1 VADSAPRG
9 GKPGP
14 ARPGILMG
22 RPFGIPIYVS
32 PSWFIVAIVI
42 TVMFEPQVAQHVHRP
57 VSYLVAL
64 TYAVLLY
71 ASVLLHEIGHAVVAR
86 CFGLPV
92 RAITLHILG
101 GVSEIEQEPRTPGR
115 EFLVAAAG
123 PILSLALGA
132 AGYAVLVLV
141 PLPGVAVLLLQ
152 ALTLANLIVGVFNLL
167 PGLPLDGG
175 RLVRATV
182 WKLTGRQRTASVAAG
197 WAGRVV
203 AVAVL
208 LLGAALSATGGGDRW
223 LTVIWAALVASFIWV
238 GAGEAIRVAR
248 IRDRIPRLNAR
259 ALARRAVRVPRSTPL
274 AEAVR
279 RAQEAG
285 AGAIVVVGHDDDP
298 VGIVSE
304 NAVLATP
311 EHRRPWVEAASLTRA
326 LGPGLI
332 LPADIAGEDLVA
344 AISRTP
350 AGEYLLV
357 EPTGE
362 IYGVLA
368 TEDVSRSFART

>member
-9 GKPGP
+9 DQPGP

-22 RPFGIPIYVS
+22 RPFGIPVYVS
-32 PSWFIVAIVI
+32 PTWFIVAIVI
-42 TVMFEPQVAQHVHRP
+42 TVMFEPQVAQHVSRP
-57 VSYLVAL
+57 LSYLVAL
-64 TYAVLLY
+64 AYAVLLY
-71 ASVLLHEIGHAVVAR
+71 ASVLLHEIGHSVVAR
-86 CFGLPV
+86 GFGLPV

-123 PILSLALGA
+123 PLLSLALGA
-132 AGYAVLVLV
+132 AGYATLLIV

-208 LLGAALSATGGGDRW
+208 ILGAALSATGGGTRW

-248 IRDRIPRLNAR
+248 IRDRIPLLNAR
-259 ALARRAVRVPRSTPL
+259 ALARRAIQVPQSTPL

-304 NAVLATP
+304 TAVIATP
-311 EHRRPWVEAASLTRA
+311 EHRRPWVETASLTRA

-332 LPADIAGEDLVA
+332 LSADIAGEDLVE

-362 IYGVLA
+362 MFGVLTA
-368 TEDVSRSFART
+368 EDVSRSFAGA

>member
-1 VADSAPRG
+1 
-9 GKPGP
+9 
-14 ARPGILMG
+14 MG
-22 RPFGIPIYVS
+22 RLFGIPVYVS
-32 PSWFIVAIVI
+32 PTWFIVAIVI
-42 TVMFEPQVAQHVHRP
+42 TVMFEPQAAEHISRP
-57 VSYLVAL
+57 LSYLVAL
-64 TYAVLLY
+64 AYAVLLY
-71 ASVLLHEIGHAVVAR
+71 ASVLLHEIGHSVVAR

-101 GVSEIEQEPRTPGR
+101 GVSEIETEPPTPGR

-123 PILSLALGA
+123 PFLSLVLGA
-132 AGYAVLVLV
+132 GGYATLLLV
-141 PLPGVAVLLLQ
+141 PLPDVAILLIQ

-175 RLVRATV
+175 RVVRAAV
-182 WKLTGRQRTASVAAG
+182 WKITGRQRTASVAAA

-208 LLGAALSATGGGDRW
+208 VLGAALSVTGGGTRW

-238 GAGEAIRVAR
+238 GAGEAIRVAKV
-248 IRDRIPRLNAR
+248 RDRIPLLNAR
-259 ALARRAVRVPRSTPL
+259 SLARRAIQVPQSTPL

-304 NAVLATP
+304 TAVIATP
-311 EHRRPWVEAASLTRA
+311 EHRRPWVDAASLTRT
-326 LGPGLI
+326 LGPGMI
-332 LPADIAGEDLVA
+332 LPADISGEDLVA
-344 AISRTP
+344 AISRAP
-350 AGEYLLV
+350 ASEYLLV

-362 IYGVLA
+362 LYGVLA
-368 TEDVSRSFART
+368 AEDVSRSFAGT

>member
-1 VADSAPRG
+1 
-9 GKPGP
+9 
-14 ARPGILMG
+14 MG
-22 RPFGIPIYVS
+22 RPFGIPVYVS
-32 PSWFIVAIVI
+32 PTWFIVAAVI
-42 TVMFEPQVAQHVHRP
+42 TVMFEPQAAEHVSRP
-57 VSYLVAL
+57 LSYLVAL

-101 GVSEIEQEPRTPGR
+101 GVSEIEQEPHTPGR

-132 AGYAVLVLV
+132 AGWAVLLLT
-141 PLPGVAVLLLQ
+141 PLPGVAVLLLE

-182 WKLTGRQRTASVAAG
+182 WKLTGRQRTAGVAAG
-197 WAGRVV
+197 WAGRAV

-208 LLGAALSATGGGDRW
+208 VLGAGLSATGGGSRW

-248 IRDRIPRLNAR
+248 IRDRIPHLNAR
-259 ALARRAVRVPRSTPL
+259 ALARRAIQVPQNTPL

-304 NAVLATP
+304 TAVIATP
-311 EHRRPWVEAASLTRA
+311 EHRRPWVETASLTRA

-362 IYGVLA
+362 MYGVLTA
-368 TEDVSRSFART
+368 EDISRSFAGA

>member
-1 VADSAPRG
+1 
-9 GKPGP
+9 
-14 ARPGILMG
+14 MG

-32 PSWFIVAIVI
+32 PTWFVVAIVI
-42 TVMFEPQVAQHVHRP
+42 TVMFEPQVAQRVDRP

-71 ASVLLHEIGHAVVAR
+71 ASVLVHEIGHSVVAR

-101 GVSEIEQEPRTPGR
+101 GVSEIEEEPRTPGR

-123 PILSLALGA
+123 PLLSLALA
-132 AGYAVLVLV
+132 AGGYALLLLV
-141 PLPGVAVLLLQ
+141 PMPDVTVLLVE
-152 ALTLANLIVGVFNLL
+152 ALTLANLIVAVFNLL

-175 RLVRATV
+175 RLVRAAV
-182 WKLTGRQRTASVAAG
+182 WKITGRQRTATVAAG
-197 WAGRVV
+197 WAGRAV
-203 AVAVL
+203 AVAVFVA
-208 LLGAALSATGGGDRW
+208 GVALSATGDGGRW
-223 LTVIWAALVASFIWV
+223 LTVIWAALVSSFIWV

-248 IRDRIPRLNAR
+248 VRDRIPLLNAR
-259 ALARRAVRVPRSTPL
+259 ALARRAVSVPQDTPL

-285 AGAIVVVGHDDDP
+285 AGAIVVVGRDDDP

-304 NAVLATP
+304 TAVLATP
-311 EHRRPWVEAASLTRA
+311 EHRRPWVDAASLTRA

-344 AISRTP
+344 AIGRTP

-357 EPTGE
+357 EPDGRLF
-362 IYGVLA
+362 GVLA
-368 TEDVSRSFART
+368 AEDVSKSFAGA